1 MSPTARAA
9 VRLTAGFSVGLGL
22 WLLFSRPYERAL
34 AAAAE
39 PVLRLLEIPATT
51 TLDARPGEIVV
62 SRADFPPAS
71 PLPGLPAEDI
81 HFDFVIL
88 VALFATDARPF
99 RPERVAAFG
108 KAGILLFLIHV
119 AALVFEVR
127 FLYATRLGA
136 WSDAHYGVVARNF
149 WAAGHHFYEIAG
161 RFAAPFALWWLFKAE
176 PGKPLDQPAG
186 WKRRRR
192 KPVRL
197 S

>member
-1 MSPTARAA
+1 MSPAARVA

-34 AAAAE
+34 AAGAE
-39 PVLRLLEIPATT
+39 PILRLLEIPATT
-51 TLDARPGEIVV
+51 RLDARPGEIVV
-62 SRADFPPAS
+62 SRGDFPPAS

-88 VALFATDARPF
+88 VALFAVDGRPF
-99 RPERVAAFG
+99 RPERVAAFS
-108 KAGILLFLIHV
+108 KACALLFLIHV

-136 WSDAHYGVVARNF
+136 WSDAHYGAVARNF
-149 WAAGHHFYEIAG
+149 WAAGHHFYEVAG
-161 RFAAPFALWWLFKAE
+161 RFAAPFVLWWLFKAE
-176 PGKPLDQPAG
+176 PPRQTNQPAG
-186 WKRRRR
+186 WRRRR
-192 KPVRL
+192 PVRL